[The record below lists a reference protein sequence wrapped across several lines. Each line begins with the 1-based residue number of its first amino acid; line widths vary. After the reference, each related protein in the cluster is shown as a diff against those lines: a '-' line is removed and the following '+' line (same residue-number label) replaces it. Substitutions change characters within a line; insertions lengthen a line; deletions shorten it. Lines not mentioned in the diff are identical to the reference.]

1 MLKFL
6 AIRNIVLIDK
16 TEIEF
21 SSGLCV
27 LSGETGSG
35 KSILLDALGLA
46 IGFRSNLRLIGNDE
60 DKASINAQFDITNN
74 EPCKNLLREN
84 DLLDNENP
92 NFLNIRRVISENS
105 ANKTFVNDIAIGV
118 NLLGLI
124 GENLVEIHGQHDQR
138 GLLNSSF
145 HTQILDEFAQNQNLL
160 KDIKKIFDQLKETD
174 KKISEIKAKKEQAE
188 RERDYLEYIVKELE
202 SANIAENEEDELV
215 KKKDQ
220 LGGREKI
227 INFFSELKS
236 NLTQA
241 NSQLALSQRI
251 LIKSHHII
259 DNYLPE
265 EKEEFEKLSDKID
278 EENIALESSINSL
291 QSIER
296 NLQNPEETLDEI
308 EERLFYIRSLARKFS
323 TTIDKLPQIILDA
336 QEKLKLLA
344 NEVAFTQELEEQKN
358 ELAKSYKKIADQL
371 HERRQKAGL
380 ALSEKVEKELKFL
393 KMENT
398 KFLVEITKIKDSAD
412 VFEYRENGYDKVQF
426 LSSINKN
433 NFDDISKIASGGEL
447 SRFMLALKVALMD
460 IKSTPTMIFD
470 EIDAGIGGSTADAVG
485 RRLKIL
491 SQNLQILVVTHQPQ
505 IAAKAD
511 IHFKI
516 SKTSGAQKVK
526 TSIEKL
532 DDKTRENEIARM
544 LSGETITPE
553 AIAAASR
560 LMNEEI

>member
-1 MLKFL
+1 M
-6 AIRNIVLIDK
+6 
-16 TEIEF
+16 EE
-21 SSGLCV
+21 S
-27 LSGETGSG
+27 
-35 KSILLDALGLA
+35 
-46 IGFRSNLRLIGNDE
+46 
-60 DKASINAQFDITNN
+60 
-74 EPCKNLLREN
+74 KN
-84 DLLDNENP
+84 
-92 NFLNIRRVISENS
+92 
-105 ANKTFVNDIAIGV
+105 
-118 NLLGLI
+118 
-124 GENLVEIHGQHDQR
+124 
-138 GLLNSSF
+138 
-145 HTQILDEFAQNQNLL
+145 
-160 KDIKKIFDQLKETD
+160 KKGYQ
-174 KKISEIKAKKEQAE
+174 
-188 RERDYLEYIVKELE
+188 
-202 SANIAENEEDELV
+202 
-215 KKKDQ
+215 
-220 LGGREKI
+220 
-227 INFFSELKS
+227 
-236 NLTQA
+236 
-241 NSQLALSQRI
+241 
-251 LIKSHHII
+251 
-259 DNYLPE
+259 
-265 EKEEFEKLSDKID
+265 KID
-278 EENIALESSINSL
+278 QYNQES
-291 QSIER
+291 
-296 NLQNPEETLDEI
+296 
-308 EERLFYIRSLARKFS
+308 
-323 TTIDKLPQIILDA
+323 ID
-336 QEKLKLLA
+336 
-344 NEVAFTQELEEQKN
+344 

-544 LSGETITPE
+544 LTPE